1 MNRFKDKVGK
11 HHAAILE
18 LAGVVADVEDGDGFD
33 DISLETIKRVQRDI
47 QEMCDEYAALE
58 SELEAT
64 LQQQGDTNWL
74 GDAENYGNALNAA
87 GWAFLENCPEKS
99 VLLFN
104 NVKPALRAAILEYG
118 RRVSDTHPPKPVV
131 SDVVFNVL
139 TRFVET
145 TEDEGTTD
153 LPLTMLDG
161 LVAFGYLSKR
171 HGGRHGN
178 VYGIT
183 ELGEAALGVKS

>member
-1 MNRFKDKVGK
+1 MNRFKGKVGE
-11 HHAAILE
+11 HRAAILE
-18 LAGVVADVEDGDGFD
+18 LAGVVADVEDGNGFD

-58 SELEAT
+58 SELEAA
-64 LQQQGDTNWL
+64 LQQQGE
-74 GDAENYGNALNAA
+74 A
-87 GWAFLENCPEKS
+87 
-99 VLLFN
+99 
-104 NVKPALRAAILEYG
+104 
-118 RRVSDTHPPKPVV
+118 VV
-131 SDVVFNVL
+131 SDVVFNAL

-171 HGGRHGN
+171 RGGRHGN

-183 ELGEAALGVKS
+183 ELGEAALEVKS